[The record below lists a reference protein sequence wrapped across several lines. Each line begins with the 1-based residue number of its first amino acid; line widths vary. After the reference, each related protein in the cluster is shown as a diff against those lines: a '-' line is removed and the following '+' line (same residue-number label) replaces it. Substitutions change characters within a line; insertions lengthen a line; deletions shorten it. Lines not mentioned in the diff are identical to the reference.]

1 MTFHSA
7 QVARV
12 YIGPLFAAAYARSV
26 GMNTQ
31 TDTHDTTVLA
41 NADGTPMT
49 AKQFIAG
56 HNMSSFTAAGPLDTD
71 ASANGQYDLITD
83 LQAANQTGPTPITY
97 LPHGNDRQVWMV
109 EAIQGGV
116 DFNSSVAGT
125 ADWATACQ
133 TTGITDL
140 LGRVIENHTTVTAD
154 QNGTS
159 LDNGAAT
166 SGGAVFHLHVTGFSG
181 LTDDVITVEDSA
193 DDSSFATIG
202 TFTTVTGVTSQR
214 LTVAGAI
221 RRYVR
226 VVHNVTGT
234 GSVVHLAAICR
245 R

>member
-1 MTFHSA
+1 MTFHNA

-26 GMNTQ
+26 GMDAQ
-31 TDTHDTTVLA
+31 TETHDTTVLA

-56 HNMSSFTAAGPLDTD
+56 HNMSSFTCAGPLDTD
-71 ASANGQYDLITD
+71 AAQNGQYDLITD
-83 LQAANQTGPTPITY
+83 LQTANQTGPTAITY
-97 LPHGNDRQVWMV
+97 LPHGNDAQVWMV

-116 DFNSSVAGT
+116 DFSSSVGGT
-125 ADWATACQ
+125 ADWSTACQ
-133 TTGITDL
+133 TTGVTDL

-154 QNGTS
+154 QNGTA
-159 LDNGAAT
+159 LDGTAAT
-166 SGGAVFHLHVTGFSG
+166 SGGAVVHLHVTGFSG
-181 LTDDVITVEDSA
+181 FTSDVITVQDSA
-193 DDSSFATIG
+193 DNSSFATIG

-214 LTVAGAI
+214 LVVAGTI

-226 VVHNVTGT
+226 VVHDVTGT
-234 GSVVHLAAICR
+234 GSVVHLVALCR